1 MPQDNKTLV
10 LKFFELL
17 SKKQSL
23 PEELLGSGF
32 TYHVAGSDSLDLEGT
47 RQRMKTFNAGF
58 SGPRHII
65 GDIVADGDKVAF
77 RSSLEMRHTGEFM
90 GVAGSDEQISVV
102 EMGFMRIANGKI
114 AEMWGILDSMSLLRQ
129 IGAKT

>member
-1 MPQDNKTLV
+1 MSQDNKILV

-17 SKKQSL
+17 SKNQSL

-32 TYHVAGSDSLDLEGT
+32 TYHVAGSDPLDLEGT
-47 RQRMKTFNAGF
+47 RRRMTTFGVGF
-58 SGPRHII
+58 SGSRHII
-65 GDIVADGDKVAF
+65 GEIVAEGDKVAF
-77 RSSLEMRHTGEFM
+77 WSNVEARHTGEFM
-90 GVAGSDEQISVV
+90 GVPGSGEQVTVV

-129 IGAKT
+129 IGAKS